1 MSRLHHIGGQNL
13 DPPLHKKLR
22 SLLQSHLLNK
32 YLMENFIFG
41 AVHVSAVL
49 RSRYLDV
56 FCKIYVFLKNSQNSD
71 CWLVS
76 LISTDCS
83 TCIFP

>member
-1 MSRLHHIGGQNL
+1 MPRLHHIGGQNL